1 MNYYVFIVLI
11 SLQHKG
17 CFPAVYDIE
26 DLSAVDK
33 TGVSPL
39 DSNHTHFILVDDGT
53 HNKAGREIDFRADI
67 EQFIAKEM
75 HLEQGNMPLRS
86 IAILCCI
93 LDSIQNRKT
102 LRISCRCPSSSCVA
116 CSGRRSK
123 HLKHSEVGSS
133 KRNAC
138 RGVER
143 LWSSGWLHCSSF

>member
-75 HLEQGNMPLRS
+75 HLEQGNVSSRS
-86 IAILCCI
+86 IIIACCFAK
-93 LDSIQNRKT
+93 SIQNRKT
-102 LRISCRCPSSSCVA
+102 LRLSCRCAS
-116 CSGRRSK
+116 SGRVARSGGRSQHFEYSK
-123 HLKHSEVGSS
+123 VGSS
-133 KRNAC
+133 ERHAC
-138 RGVER
+138 RSV
-143 LWSSGWLHCSSF
+143 

>member
-1 MNYYVFIVLI
+1 MNYYVFIVMI

-67 EQFIAKEM
+67 EQFIAKKM
-75 HLEQGNMPLRS
+75 HLEQGYLSSRS
-86 IAILCCI
+86 ITILCCI
-93 LDSIQNRKT
+93 LDSIPNCKT
-102 LRISCRCPSSSCVA
+102 LRLSCRCTSSSCVA
-116 CSGRRSK
+116 CSGGRSQHFEYSK
-123 HLKHSEVGSS
+123 VGSS
-133 KRNAC
+133 ERHTC
-138 RGVER
+138 RSV
-143 LWSSGWLHCSSF
+143 

>member
-1 MNYYVFIVLI
+1 MI

-75 HLEQGNMPLRS
+75 HLEQGNLSSRS
-86 IAILCCI
+86 IIDAALQC
-93 LDSIQNRKT
+93 Q
-102 LRISCRCPSSSCVA
+102 
-116 CSGRRSK
+116 
-123 HLKHSEVGSS
+123 
-133 KRNAC
+133 
-138 RGVER
+138 
-143 LWSSGWLHCSSF
+143 